1 MARPLRIV
9 GLGDSTIA
17 GTPGFQSPIEAPPD
31 GRGNPESQC
40 GYWMMQAHPEWTV
53 LNRGVNGERSDE
65 IRTRFARDV
74 LEARPD
80 YVIVLAGVND
90 IFQGLLPE
98 AVERNLGPIYAEA
111 IDAGIVPVAGSVL
124 PYDAA
129 TERANLAMHELNHWI
144 ESFARI
150 LSIPFCDTRAAVA
163 DPRDGDRLRG
173 SPDGLHPD
181 VDGYRR
187 MGEALAQS
195 IEGAVEAR
203 SKPRR

>member
-98 AVERNLGPIYAEA
+98 AVERNLGPIYAAASAWLVLGEPVLNFHWVGA
-111 IDAGIVPVAGSVL
+111 ALILPGIYLSTRPAAGKG
-124 PYDAA
+124 
-129 TERANLAMHELNHWI
+129 
-144 ESFARI
+144 
-150 LSIPFCDTRAAVA
+150 
-163 DPRDGDRLRG
+163 
-173 SPDGLHPD
+173 
-181 VDGYRR
+181 
-187 MGEALAQS
+187 
-195 IEGAVEAR
+195 
-203 SKPRR
+203 